1 MTTLAELT
9 LDDFV
14 LPSLYRWERE
24 RPSTVFMT
32 QPLGGGEVQDI
43 TWQEAADQA
52 RRMASWITAQGWPA
66 GSHIAI
72 LGKNSAHWILADLA
86 IWMAGHV
93 SVPIYP
99 TFNADALR
107 YILEHSESKACFIGK
122 LDDTGA
128 LASGVPSD
136 CKLITLPL
144 APMVSHALAW
154 DALLAQ
160 NQRLAGEPQRGGD
173 ELATILYTS
182 GTTGNPKGVMHSFAA
197 LAWTRSPAIQRVP
210 FSSSDRYFSYLP
222 LAHAAERLLVEVGTL
237 RYGARIFFAE
247 SLDTFAKDLARA
259 RPTVFFSVPRL
270 WLKFQQGIYAKLP
283 PAKLARLL
291 KIPIVRGIV
300 KRKLLTALGLD
311 QCRLAVGGAAPMP
324 PDLLRFYRDLGL
336 ELVEGYGMTENC
348 AISHATLVGSFRPGT
363 VGMPYMGVECR
374 IDAAT
379 GEVQMRSPAL
389 MMGYYKD
396 PEQTASAYTEDGW
409 LRTGDKGELEQD
421 GCLRITG
428 RVKDIFKTSKGKYV
442 APAPIED
449 LLVSHPDVEAC
460 AVTGANFAQPLALL
474 MLSQITIERVQNPAH
489 SATERA
495 ALTQSLQAHLT
506 KVNAQLQA
514 HEKLDALVVIT
525 SAWTPENG
533 MVTPTL
539 KVKRS
544 KIEDLYASQFDSW
557 LKQNQPVV
565 WA

>member
-1 MTTLAELT
+1 
-9 LDDFV
+9 
-14 LPSLYRWERE
+14 
-24 RPSTVFMT
+24 
-32 QPLGGGEVQDI
+32 
-43 TWQEAADQA
+43 
-52 RRMASWITAQGWPA
+52 
-66 GSHIAI
+66 
-72 LGKNSAHWILADLA
+72 
-86 IWMAGHV
+86 
-93 SVPIYP
+93 
-99 TFNADALR
+99 
-107 YILEHSESKACFIGK
+107 
-122 LDDTGA
+122 
-128 LASGVPSD
+128 
-136 CKLITLPL
+136 
-144 APMVSHALAW
+144 
-154 DALLAQ
+154 
-160 NQRLAGEPQRGGD
+160 
-173 ELATILYTS
+173 
-182 GTTGNPKGVMHSFAA
+182 
-197 LAWTRSPAIQRVP
+197 
-210 FSSSDRYFSYLP
+210 
-222 LAHAAERLLVEVGTL
+222 
-237 RYGARIFFAE
+237 
-247 SLDTFAKDLARA
+247 
-259 RPTVFFSVPRL
+259 
-270 WLKFQQGIYAKLP
+270 
-283 PAKLARLL
+283 
-291 KIPIVRGIV
+291 
-300 KRKLLTALGLD
+300 
-311 QCRLAVGGAAPMP
+311 MP

-544 KIEDLYASQFDSW
+544 KIEDVYASQFDSW